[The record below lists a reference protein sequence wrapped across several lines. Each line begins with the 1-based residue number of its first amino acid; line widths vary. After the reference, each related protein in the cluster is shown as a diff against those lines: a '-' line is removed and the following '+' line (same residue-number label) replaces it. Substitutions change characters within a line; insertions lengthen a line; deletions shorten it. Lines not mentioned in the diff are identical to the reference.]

1 MEILLGEV
9 DEETNPYSGRTILR
23 RRDVVRRETMYQYIE
38 FEASE
43 TERVPVAYFVPAE
56 ATQVLEKLAA
66 HGVQYTSLASPL
78 RLSLQVFR
86 IDSTTTAERAF
97 QQHNERQ
104 VFGRYRQDNRTLPAG
119 TAVVRTEQPLG
130 RLVFELLEPRSS
142 DGLLNW
148 NVLDSL
154 LEGATE
160 YPILRTVLPF
170 IGFP

>member
-1 MEILLGEV
+1 
-9 DEETNPYSGRTILR
+9 
-23 RRDVVRRETMYQYIE
+23 
-38 FEASE
+38 
-43 TERVPVAYFVPAE
+43 
-56 ATQVLEKLAA
+56 
-66 HGVQYTSLASPL
+66 
-78 RLSLQVFR
+78 
-86 IDSTTTAERAF
+86 
-97 QQHNERQ
+97 RQ

-154 LEGATE
+154 LEDATE